1 VLPGDGRIDA
11 RHIVRVE
18 EARRDRCRACIIDS
32 MTTAPPTTDPS
43 PGTGSAPKPESSL
56 TVVVAFLANLLV
68 AVAKTVAAF
77 LTGSASMVA
86 ESAHSWA
93 DTGNEVFLFV
103 ADKRGVKQRDADHPL
118 GYGKET
124 YVWSMFAAFG
134 LFTVGAVVSIQH
146 GISQLGAA
154 EEAEDYLVNYVVL
167 AVAFVLEGMSFT
179 QALRQARGSARER
192 QLPTL
197 RFVLRSSNSTLR
209 AVFAEDAAALVGLVI
224 AFLGILLHQ
233 LTGSA
238 VYDAVGS
245 ILVGVLLG
253 VVALVLVD
261 RNRRFLV
268 GESPSDELEST
279 VLARLLA
286 RPEIDRVTYLHT
298 EFVGPGRLYLVAA
311 VDMRGDDTEEHV
323 AVALRRVEREL
334 EQHDA
339 VEEAVLTLATPDEPS
354 LQPRR

>member
-1 VLPGDGRIDA
+1 MTSEPSA
-11 RHIVRVE
+11 AKP
-18 EARRDRCRACIIDS
+18 EA
-32 MTTAPPTTDPS
+32 
-43 PGTGSAPKPESSL
+43 GSAAKPESTT
-56 TVVVAFLANLLV
+56 TVIVAFLANLLI

-93 DTGNEVFLFV
+93 DTGNEVFLFI
-103 ADKRGVKQRDADHPL
+103 ADKRGIKKRDDDHPL

-146 GISQLGAA
+146 GISQLAAA
-154 EEAEDYLVNYVVL
+154 EEAEDYLVNYIVL
-167 AVAFVLEGMSFT
+167 GVAFLLEGTSFL
-179 QALRQARGSARER
+179 QALRQARGSARAG
-192 QLPTL
+192 QVPTL
-197 RFVLRSSNSTLR
+197 RFVLRSSNPTLR
-209 AVFAEDAAALVGLVI
+209 AVFAEDAAALVGLLI
-224 AFLGILLHQ
+224 AFLGIFLHQ
-233 LTGSA
+233 VTGSA
-238 VYDAVGS
+238 VFDAVGS

-268 GESPSDELEST
+268 GESPSDELETT
-279 VLARLLA
+279 VLERLLA
-286 RPEIDRVTYLHT
+286 RPEIARVTYLHT
-298 EFVGPGRLYLVAA
+298 EFVGPSRLYLVAA
-311 VDMRGDDTEEHV
+311 VDMSGDDTEEHV

-334 EQHDA
+334 EEHDV
-339 VEEAVLTLATPDEPS
+339 VEEAVLTLSTPDEPS

>member
-1 VLPGDGRIDA
+1 
-11 RHIVRVE
+11 
-18 EARRDRCRACIIDS
+18 
-32 MTTAPPTTDPS
+32 MTPEPSAAPPAATASPTE
-43 PGTGSAPKPESSL
+43 PGTGPAPKPESTT
-56 TVVVAFLANLLV
+56 TVIVAFLANLLI

-93 DTGNEVFLFV
+93 DTGNEIFLFI
-103 ADKRGVKQRDADHPL
+103 ADKRGVKKRDDDHPL

-167 AVAFVLEGMSFT
+167 GVAFLLEGTSFL
-179 QALRQARGSARER
+179 QALRQARGSARAG
-192 QLPTL
+192 QVPTL

-209 AVFAEDAAALVGLVI
+209 AVFAEDAAALVGLLI
-224 AFLGILLHQ
+224 AFLGIFLHQ
-233 LTGSA
+233 VTGSA
-238 VYDAVGS
+238 VFDAVGS

-268 GESPSDELEST
+268 GESPSDELETT
-279 VLARLLA
+279 VLERLLA
-286 RPEIDRVTYLHT
+286 RPEIARVTYLHT
-298 EFVGPGRLYLVAA
+298 EFVGPSRLYLVAA
-311 VDMRGDDTEEHV
+311 VDMTGDDTEEHV

-334 EQHDA
+334 EEHDV
-339 VEEAVLTLATPDEPS
+339 VEEAVLTLSTPDEPS

>member
-1 VLPGDGRIDA
+1 
-11 RHIVRVE
+11 
-18 EARRDRCRACIIDS
+18 
-32 MTTAPPTTDPS
+32 MTPEPSAAPPAATEPPTE
-43 PGTGSAPKPESSL
+43 PGAGSAPKPESTT
-56 TVVVAFLANLLV
+56 TVIVAFLANLLI

-93 DTGNEVFLFV
+93 DTGNEIFLFI
-103 ADKRGVKQRDADHPL
+103 ADKRGVKQRDDDHPL

-167 AVAFVLEGMSFT
+167 GVAFLLEGTSFL
-179 QALRQARGSARER
+179 QAFRQARGSARAG
-192 QLPTL
+192 QVPTL

-209 AVFAEDAAALVGLVI
+209 AVFAEDAAALVGLLI
-224 AFLGILLHQ
+224 AFLGIFLHQ
-233 LTGSA
+233 ITGSA
-238 VYDAVGS
+238 VFDAVGS

-268 GESPSDELEST
+268 GESPSDELETT
-279 VLARLLA
+279 VLERLLA
-286 RPEIDRVTYLHT
+286 RPEIARVTYLHT
-298 EFVGPGRLYLVAA
+298 EFVGPSRLYLVAA
-311 VDMRGDDTEEHV
+311 VDMTGDDTEEHV

-334 EQHDA
+334 EEHDV
-339 VEEAVLTLATPDEPS
+339 VEEAVLTLSTPDEPS

>member
-1 VLPGDGRIDA
+1 M
-11 RHIVRVE
+11 
-18 EARRDRCRACIIDS
+18 S
-32 MTTAPPTTDPS
+32 STPS
-43 PGTGSAPKPESSL
+43 ASPAKPES
-56 TVVVAFLANLLV
+56 TVTVIVAFLANLLI

-103 ADKRGVKQRDADHPL
+103 ADKRGVKRRDDAHPL

-146 GISQLGAA
+146 GISQLTAE
-154 EEAEDYLVNYVVL
+154 EEAENYLINYVVL
-167 AVAFVLEGMSFT
+167 AIAFVLEGTSFL
-179 QALRQARGSARER
+179 QAFRQARGSARER
-192 QLPTL
+192 GAPTL

-209 AVFAEDAAALVGLVI
+209 AVFAEDAAALVGLLI
-224 AFLGILLHQ
+224 AFLGIFLHQ
-233 LTGSA
+233 ITGSA
-238 VYDAVGS
+238 VFDAIGS
-245 ILVGVLLG
+245 IAVGVLLG

-279 VLARLLA
+279 VLERLLA
-286 RPEIDRVTYLHT
+286 RPEIARVTYLHT

-311 VDMRGDDTEEHV
+311 VDMTGNDREEHV

-334 EQHDA
+334 EDHDA
-339 VEEAVLTLATPDEPS
+339 VEEAVLTLSTPDEPS
-354 LQPRR
+354 LTPRRASDPARR

>member
-1 VLPGDGRIDA
+1 MTHDA
-11 RHIVRVE
+11 VPAPATT
-18 EARRDRCRACIIDS
+18 EASA
-32 MTTAPPTTDPS
+32 
-43 PGTGSAPKPESSL
+43 APKPESTT
-56 TVVVAFLANLLV
+56 TVIVAFLANLLI

-93 DTGNEVFLFV
+93 DTGNEIFLFV
-103 ADKRGVKQRDADHPL
+103 ADKRGVKQRDDDHPL

-146 GISQLGAA
+146 GISQLGADEA
-154 EEAEDYLVNYVVL
+154 AEDYLVNYVVL
-167 AVAFVLEGMSFT
+167 GVAFLLEGTSFL
-179 QALRQARGSARER
+179 QALRQARGSARAG
-192 QLPTL
+192 QVPTL

-224 AFLGILLHQ
+224 AFLGIFLHQ
-233 LTGSA
+233 VTGSA
-238 VYDAVGS
+238 VFDAVGS

-268 GESPSDELEST
+268 GESPSDELETT
-279 VLARLLA
+279 VLERLLA
-286 RPEIDRVTYLHT
+286 RPEIARVTYLHT
-298 EFVGPGRLYLVAA
+298 EFVGPSRLYLVAA
-311 VDMRGDDTEEHV
+311 VDMTGDDTEEHV

-334 EQHDA
+334 EEHDV
-339 VEEAVLTLATPDEPS
+339 VEEAVLTLSTPDEPS
-354 LQPRR
+354 LLPRR

>member
-1 VLPGDGRIDA
+1 M
-11 RHIVRVE
+11 
-18 EARRDRCRACIIDS
+18 S
-32 MTTAPPTTDPS
+32 STPS
-43 PGTGSAPKPESSL
+43 ASPAKPES
-56 TVVVAFLANLLV
+56 TVTVIVAFLANLLI

-77 LTGSASMVA
+77 VTGSASMVA

-93 DTGNEVFLFV
+93 DTGNEIFLFI
-103 ADKRGVKQRDADHPL
+103 ADKRGVKRRDDAHPL

-146 GISQLGAA
+146 GISQLTAD
-154 EEAEDYLVNYVVL
+154 EEAEDYLINYVVL
-167 AVAFVLEGMSFT
+167 AIAFVLEGTSFL
-179 QALRQARGSARER
+179 QAFRQARGSARER
-192 QLPTL
+192 RTPTL

-209 AVFAEDAAALVGLVI
+209 AVFAEDAAALVGLLI
-224 AFLGILLHQ
+224 AFLGIFLHQ
-233 LTGSA
+233 VTGSA
-238 VYDAVGS
+238 VFDAIGS
-245 ILVGVLLG
+245 IAVGVLLG

-279 VLARLLA
+279 VLERLLA
-286 RPEIDRVTYLHT
+286 RPEIARVTYLHT

-311 VDMRGDDTEEHV
+311 VDMTGNDREEHV

-334 EQHDA
+334 EDHDA
-339 VEEAVLTLATPDEPS
+339 VEEAVLTLSTPDEPS
-354 LQPRR
+354 LTPSAASRVTPPPSRG

>member
-1 VLPGDGRIDA
+1 M
-11 RHIVRVE
+11 
-18 EARRDRCRACIIDS
+18 S
-32 MTTAPPTTDPS
+32 STPS
-43 PGTGSAPKPESSL
+43 ASPAKPES
-56 TVVVAFLANLLV
+56 TVTVIVAFLANLLI

-93 DTGNEVFLFV
+93 DTGNEIFLFV
-103 ADKRGVKQRDADHPL
+103 ADKRGVKRRDDAHPL

-146 GISQLGAA
+146 GISQLTAE
-154 EEAEDYLVNYVVL
+154 EEAENYLINYVVL
-167 AVAFVLEGMSFT
+167 AIAFVLEGTSFL
-179 QALRQARGSARER
+179 QAFRQARGSARER
-192 QLPTL
+192 GAPTL

-224 AFLGILLHQ
+224 AFLGIFLHQ
-233 LTGSA
+233 ITGSA
-238 VYDAVGS
+238 VFDAIGS
-245 ILVGVLLG
+245 IAVGVLLG

-279 VLARLLA
+279 VLERLLA
-286 RPEIDRVTYLHT
+286 RPEIARVTYLHT

-311 VDMRGDDTEEHV
+311 VDMTGNDREEHV

-334 EQHDA
+334 EDHDA
-339 VEEAVLTLATPDEPS
+339 VEEAVLTLSTPDEPS
-354 LQPRR
+354 LTPRRASDPARR

>member
-1 VLPGDGRIDA
+1 M
-11 RHIVRVE
+11 
-18 EARRDRCRACIIDS
+18 S
-32 MTTAPPTTDPS
+32 STPS
-43 PGTGSAPKPESSL
+43 ASPAKPES
-56 TVVVAFLANLLV
+56 TVTVIVAFLANLLI

-103 ADKRGVKQRDADHPL
+103 ADKRGVKRRDDAHPL

-124 YVWSMFAAFG
+124 YVWSVFAAFG

-146 GISQLGAA
+146 GISQLTAD
-154 EEAEDYLVNYVVL
+154 EEAENYLINYVVL
-167 AVAFVLEGMSFT
+167 AIAFALEGTSFL
-179 QALRQARGSARER
+179 QAFRQARGSARER
-192 QLPTL
+192 GAPTL

-209 AVFAEDAAALVGLVI
+209 AVFAEDAAALVGLLI
-224 AFLGILLHQ
+224 AFLGIFLHQ
-233 LTGSA
+233 ITGSA
-238 VYDAVGS
+238 VFDAIGS
-245 ILVGVLLG
+245 IAVGVLLG

-279 VLARLLA
+279 VLERLLA
-286 RPEIDRVTYLHT
+286 RPEIARVTYLHT

-311 VDMRGDDTEEHV
+311 VDMTGNDREEHV

-334 EQHDA
+334 EDHDA
-339 VEEAVLTLATPDEPS
+339 VEEAVLTLSTPDEPS
-354 LQPRR
+354 LTPRRASDPARR

>member
-1 VLPGDGRIDA
+1 MTPEPPA
-11 RHIVRVE
+11 AAPAAT
-18 EARRDRCRACIIDS
+18 EA
-32 MTTAPPTTDPS
+32 
-43 PGTGSAPKPESSL
+43 GSAAKPESTT
-56 TVVVAFLANLLV
+56 TVIVAFLANLLI

-93 DTGNEVFLFV
+93 DTGNEIFLFI
-103 ADKRGVKQRDADHPL
+103 ADKRGVKKRDEDHPL

-154 EEAEDYLVNYVVL
+154 EEAEDYVVNYVVL
-167 AVAFVLEGMSFT
+167 GVAFLLEGTSFL
-179 QALRQARGSARER
+179 QAFRQARGSARAG
-192 QLPTL
+192 QVPTL
-197 RFVLRSSNSTLR
+197 RYVLGSSNSTLR
-209 AVFAEDAAALVGLVI
+209 AVFAEDAAALVGLLI
-224 AFLGILLHQ
+224 AFLGIFLHQ
-233 LTGSA
+233 VTGSA
-238 VYDAVGS
+238 VFDAVGS

-268 GESPSDELEST
+268 GESPSDELETT
-279 VLARLLA
+279 VLERLLA
-286 RPEIDRVTYLHT
+286 RPEIARVTYLHT
-298 EFVGPGRLYLVAA
+298 EFVGPSRLYLVAA
-311 VDMRGDDTEEHV
+311 VDMTGDDTEEHV

-334 EQHDA
+334 EEHDV
-339 VEEAVLTLATPDEPS
+339 VEEAVLTLSTPDEPS

>member
-1 VLPGDGRIDA
+1 MTPDA
-11 RHIVRVE
+11 APAPE
-18 EARRDRCRACIIDS
+18 TTEAS
-32 MTTAPPTTDPS
+32 
-43 PGTGSAPKPESSL
+43 SAPKPESTT
-56 TVVVAFLANLLV
+56 TVIVAFLANLLI

-93 DTGNEVFLFV
+93 DTGNEIFLFV
-103 ADKRGVKQRDADHPL
+103 ADKRGVKERDDDHPL

-146 GISQLGAA
+146 GISQLGA
-154 EEAEDYLVNYVVL
+154 EEAAEDYLVNYVVL
-167 AVAFVLEGMSFT
+167 GVAFLLEGTSFL
-179 QALRQARGSARER
+179 QALRQARGSARAG
-192 QLPTL
+192 QVPTL

-224 AFLGILLHQ
+224 AFLGIFLHQ
-233 LTGSA
+233 VTGSA
-238 VYDAVGS
+238 VFDAVGS

-268 GESPSDELEST
+268 GESPSDELETT
-279 VLARLLA
+279 VLERLLA
-286 RPEIDRVTYLHT
+286 RPEIARVTYLHT
-298 EFVGPGRLYLVAA
+298 EFVGPSRLYLVAA
-311 VDMRGDDTEEHV
+311 VDMTGDDTEEHV

-334 EQHDA
+334 EEHDV

-354 LQPRR
+354 LLPRR

>member
-1 VLPGDGRIDA
+1 MTSEPSAAAPGA
-11 RHIVRVE
+11 
-18 EARRDRCRACIIDS
+18 
-32 MTTAPPTTDPS
+32 
-43 PGTGSAPKPESSL
+43 GSAKPESTT
-56 TVVVAFLANLLV
+56 TVIVAFLANLLI

-103 ADKRGVKQRDADHPL
+103 ADKRGVKERDDDHPL

-167 AVAFVLEGMSFT
+167 GVAFLLEGTSFL
-179 QALRQARGSARER
+179 QAFRQARGSARAG
-192 QLPTL
+192 QVPTL

-209 AVFAEDAAALVGLVI
+209 AVFAEDAAALVGLLI
-224 AFLGILLHQ
+224 AFLGIFLHQ
-233 LTGSA
+233 VTGSA
-238 VYDAVGS
+238 VFDAVGS

-268 GESPSDELEST
+268 GESPSDELETT
-279 VLARLLA
+279 VLERLLA
-286 RPEIDRVTYLHT
+286 RPEIARVTYLHT
-298 EFVGPGRLYLVAA
+298 EFVGPSRLYLVAA
-311 VDMRGDDTEEHV
+311 VDMSGDDTEEHV

-334 EQHDA
+334 EEHDV
-339 VEEAVLTLATPDEPS
+339 VEEAVLTLSTPDEPS

>member
-1 VLPGDGRIDA
+1 MSSTP
-11 RHIVRVE
+11 
-18 EARRDRCRACIIDS
+18 S
-32 MTTAPPTTDPS
+32 APP
-43 PGTGSAPKPESSL
+43 AKPES
-56 TVVVAFLANLLV
+56 TVTVIVAFLANLLI

-93 DTGNEVFLFV
+93 DTGNEIFLFI
-103 ADKRGVKQRDADHPL
+103 ADKRGVKRRDDAHPL

-146 GISQLGAA
+146 GISQLTAD
-154 EEAEDYLVNYVVL
+154 EQAEDYLINYVVL
-167 AVAFVLEGMSFT
+167 AIAFALEGTSFL
-179 QALRQARGSARER
+179 QAFRQARGSARER
-192 QLPTL
+192 GAPTL

-209 AVFAEDAAALVGLVI
+209 AVFAEDAAALVGLLI
-224 AFLGILLHQ
+224 AFLGIFLHQ
-233 LTGSA
+233 ITGSA
-238 VYDAVGS
+238 VFDAVGS
-245 ILVGVLLG
+245 IAVGVLLG

-279 VLARLLA
+279 VLERLLA
-286 RPEIDRVTYLHT
+286 RPEIARVTYLHT

-311 VDMRGDDTEEHV
+311 VDMTGNDREEHV

-334 EQHDA
+334 EDHDA
-339 VEEAVLTLATPDEPS
+339 VEEAVLTLSTPDEPS
-354 LQPRR
+354 LTPAGASDPARR

>member
-1 VLPGDGRIDA
+1 
-11 RHIVRVE
+11 
-18 EARRDRCRACIIDS
+18 
-32 MTTAPPTTDPS
+32 MTSEPA
-43 PGTGSAPKPESSL
+43 AAKPESTT
-56 TVVVAFLANLLV
+56 TVIVAFLANLLI

-93 DTGNEVFLFV
+93 DTGNEIFLFI
-103 ADKRGVKQRDADHPL
+103 ADKRGVKERDEDHPL

-167 AVAFVLEGMSFT
+167 GVAFLLEGTSFL
-179 QALRQARGSARER
+179 QALRQARGSARAG
-192 QLPTL
+192 QVPTL

-209 AVFAEDAAALVGLVI
+209 AVFAEDAAALVGLLI
-224 AFLGILLHQ
+224 AFLGIFLHQ
-233 LTGSA
+233 VTGSA
-238 VYDAVGS
+238 VFDAVGS

-268 GESPSDELEST
+268 GESPSDELETT
-279 VLARLLA
+279 VLERLLA
-286 RPEIDRVTYLHT
+286 RPEIARVTYLHT
-298 EFVGPGRLYLVAA
+298 EFVGPSRLYLVAA
-311 VDMRGDDTEEHV
+311 VDMSGDDTEEHV

-334 EQHDA
+334 EEHDV
-339 VEEAVLTLATPDEPS
+339 VEEAVLTLSTPDEPS

>member
-1 VLPGDGRIDA
+1 
-11 RHIVRVE
+11 
-18 EARRDRCRACIIDS
+18 
-32 MTTAPPTTDPS
+32 MTTE
-43 PGTGSAPKPESSL
+43 TGAATRGAAKPESFV
-56 TVVVAFLANLLV
+56 TVLVAFVANLLI
-68 AVAKTVAAF
+68 AVAKTVAAL

-93 DTGNEVFLFV
+93 DTGNEVFLFI
-103 ADKRGVKQRDADHPL
+103 ADKRGVRRRDADHPL

-154 EEAEDYLVNYVVL
+154 EAAEDYLVNYIVL
-167 AVAFVLEGMSFT
+167 GVAFVLEGASFL

-192 QLPTL
+192 RQPTL
-197 RFVLRSSNSTLR
+197 RFVLRSSNPTLR

-233 LTGSA
+233 ITGSA
-238 VYDAVGS
+238 VFDAIGS
-245 ILVGVLLG
+245 IAVGVLLG
-253 VVALVLVD
+253 VVAIVLVD

-268 GESPSDELEST
+268 GESPSDELESL
-279 VLARLLA
+279 VLDRLLS
-286 RPEIDRVTYLHT
+286 RPEIARVTYLHT

-311 VDMRGDDTEEHV
+311 VDMTGDETEEHV
-323 AVALRRVEREL
+323 AVALRRVEREI
-334 EQHDA
+334 EEHDA

-354 LQPRR
+354 LRLRS

>member
-1 VLPGDGRIDA
+1 
-11 RHIVRVE
+11 
-18 EARRDRCRACIIDS
+18 
-32 MTTAPPTTDPS
+32 MTTDTGPAPQE
-43 PGTGSAPKPESSL
+43 AAKPESFV
-56 TVVVAFLANLLV
+56 TVLVAFVANLLI
-68 AVAKTVAAF
+68 AVAKTVAAL

-93 DTGNEVFLFV
+93 DTGNEVFLFI
-103 ADKRGVKQRDADHPL
+103 ADKRGVRRRDADHPL

-154 EEAEDYLVNYVVL
+154 EAAEDYLVNYIVL
-167 AVAFVLEGMSFT
+167 GVAFLLEGTSFL

-192 QLPTL
+192 SQPTL
-197 RFVLRSSNSTLR
+197 RFVLRSSNPTLR

-233 LTGSA
+233 ITGSA
-238 VYDAVGS
+238 VFDAIGS
-245 ILVGVLLG
+245 IAVGVLLG
-253 VVALVLVD
+253 VVAIVLVD

-268 GESPSDELEST
+268 GESPSDELESL
-279 VLARLLA
+279 VLNRLLS
-286 RPEIDRVTYLHT
+286 RPEIARVTYLHT

-311 VDMRGDDTEEHV
+311 VDMTGDETEEHV
-323 AVALRRVEREL
+323 AVALRRVEREI
-334 EQHDA
+334 EEHDA

-354 LQPRR
+354 LRPRS